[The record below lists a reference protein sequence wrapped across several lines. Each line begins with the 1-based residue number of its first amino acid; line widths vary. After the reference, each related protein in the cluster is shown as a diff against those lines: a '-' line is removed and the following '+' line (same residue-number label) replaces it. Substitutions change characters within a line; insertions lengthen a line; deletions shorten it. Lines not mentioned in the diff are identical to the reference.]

1 MRLLTFG
8 RFAAVI
14 IFLSTIIVSCSS
26 EQSQQKPA
34 PDTVAQAQT
43 TGDSL
48 VIELAGEDSVSV
60 LELLKRDRLVE
71 YRSTAAGAFVTAIGS
86 TANSAEYFWLFSIND
101 TFPTVACD
109 RCVVSANDRVKWHF
123 RRVGR

>member
-1 MRLLTFG
+1 MRLSTFG

-14 IFLSTIIVSCSS
+14 IFLSTNIVSCGS
-26 EQSQQKPA
+26 EQSQQEPA
-34 PDTVAQAQT
+34 PDTTAQAQT

-60 LELLKRDRLVE
+60 LELLKRDHAVE
-71 YRSTAAGAFVTAIGS
+71 YRGTAAGAFVTSIGP

-109 RCVVSANDRVKWHF
+109 RCVVSSADRVRWHF